1 MKRIVPHLFT
11 LFNLF
16 LGCLSIVYLFNGNF
30 MIVPHLI
37 FWACVADFFDG
48 FAARML
54 KVSSPMGLQLDSL
67 ADMVT
72 FGVVPS
78 MVLYHFLLKAFQLP
92 PEQAVMYAAPAF
104 ILALFSALRLAKF
117 NIDTRQTTGFLGL
130 ATPGS
135 TAFVVSLIPIVE
147 NNVFGLQNL
156 VLNPIFLYCSIL
168 ILSLLLIVDLPM
180 FSLKFKHYR
189 WRGNEI
195 RYIFITTVFST
206 LGIVGFAG
214 IPFVILFYIF
224 LSVINNL
231 LLASPKMSDV

>member
-1 MKRIVPHLFT
+1 
-11 LFNLF
+11 
-16 LGCLSIVYLFNGNF
+16 
-30 MIVPHLI
+30 
-37 FWACVADFFDG
+37 
-48 FAARML
+48 
-54 KVSSPMGLQLDSL
+54 
-67 ADMVT
+67 
-72 FGVVPS
+72 
-78 MVLYHFLLKAFQLP
+78 
-92 PEQAVMYAAPAF
+92 MYAAPAF

-231 LLASPKMSDV
+231 LLAPPKMSDVYLIF